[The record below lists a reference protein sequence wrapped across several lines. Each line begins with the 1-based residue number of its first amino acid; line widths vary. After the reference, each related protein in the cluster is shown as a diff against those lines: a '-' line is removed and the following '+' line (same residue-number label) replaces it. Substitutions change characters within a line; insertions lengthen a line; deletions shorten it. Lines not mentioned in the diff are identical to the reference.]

1 MSCITGIAAN
11 LINDCANSPVAG
23 LEEVMYVFNADE
35 LMAEQSSTLK
45 SLVTDLTVLVGKKGY
60 KVQGFKKSHNS
71 KNELVVSD
79 TLPDMYKQT
88 IDFQIWSKDAATVTA
103 LDQLNNLVIVT
114 ENKDKGVAGASAFNI
129 YGLDTALFKS
139 AMTQEANVD
148 GGVFKVSLAADG
160 QRVPFYNLY
169 SPAITPS
176 YAATKALLEGLLIV
190 QV

>member
-35 LMAEQSSTLK
+35 LTATKSLTLK
-45 SLVTDLTVLVGKKGY
+45 SLVTDLALGIGKKGY

-129 YGLDTALFKS
+129 FGLDTALFKA

-148 GGVFKVSLAADG
+148 GGVFKVSMAADG
-160 QRVPFYNLY
+160 QRVPFYNFY
-169 SPAITPS
+169 DTD
-176 YAATKALLEGLLIV
+176 YATSKATLEALLVI